1 MAKEMLYTAID
12 IGTSKVCSIV
22 ARVGAEGELK
32 VLGTGVTP
40 SRGMQKGCIENID
53 EVKEAVRE
61 STTEAQRYAG
71 KGGNL
76 GAYVVV
82 GGAHISSL
90 NTNEVM
96 QHAGDPD
103 SITTAQMHQFIQSS
117 LPPMDGSQEV
127 LHIIPIGYR
136 VDGLSGVRNPAG
148 LYASQVQLEAHVA
161 LGNANVLKNTV
172 KAVESNRIPV
182 NSLVLQSF
190 ASAEATLTADER
202 EIGVILVDIGC
213 GTTDITLF
221 LNGGPR
227 YSAVIPVG
235 GSQLTRDLAVSE
247 RIPYHLAEEIK
258 IKWGNVVPEL
268 VGAEEEVVI
277 PGQPGQPNKLVNR
290 QDLCEPLSMRM
301 LEILKII
308 MLRVSQAGLRQLP
321 PGGLVFTGGSAE
333 MTGLREL
340 TEETL
345 GGPVRIA
352 HPEGI
357 AGLPT
362 QLRKPGFSAG
372 VGTLL
377 WGIKHQGE
385 RRSYR
390 SPEGNSI
397 WGYKSLLNKFGRSRE
412 RVSR

>member
-61 STTEAQRYAG
+61 STTEAQRYVG

-127 LHIIPIGYR
+127 LHIIPISYR

-277 PGQPGQPNKLVNR
+277 PGQQGQPNKLVNR

-321 PGGLVFTGGSAE
+321 AGGLVFTGGSAE

-385 RRSYR
+385 RRTYR
-390 SPEGNSI
+390 SPGGNSI

>member
-61 STTEAQRYAG
+61 STTEAQRYVG

-277 PGQPGQPNKLVNR
+277 PGQQGQPNKLVNR

-321 PGGLVFTGGSAE
+321 AGGLVFTGGSAE

-385 RRSYR
+385 RRTYR
-390 SPEGNSI
+390 SPGGNSI